1 MFNTREEQFCGH
13 CGDLLP
19 AFGAR
24 LGFCQP
30 CARQFRRVIHNEKA
44 ERAEPRVERTSTV
57 RNYLHVDEFAKDP
70 LLATILSAIFPGGG
84 QVYNGHLFKALLVF
98 VTSPLVIPW
107 LIGIADAFFSAR
119 RHNRK
124 QQFATAQAV

>member
-1 MFNTREEQFCGH
+1 MSSTPENQFCGH
-13 CGDLLP
+13 CGDRLP
-19 AFGAR
+19 AFGAA
-24 LGFCQP
+24 LGFCPPCTRTFKRVVRPAPGQP
-30 CARQFRRVIHNEKA
+30 RWNQPDSRPMSHG
-44 ERAEPRVERTSTV
+44 PM
-57 RNYLHVDEFAKDP
+57 DGFAKDP

-119 RHNRK
+119 RHNLKNLRV
-124 QQFATAQAV
+124 APEPA